1 MLPNQATNAEVIR
14 EPPRPTHTGGPDC
27 AGRRVFEWSGA
38 GRPAGHGA
46 RVALRVGHRQDRP
59 TLECDCIDGSIAV
72 RLSRG
77 ERSACA
83 GERYLSAHGDR
94 RISSQHNMITKAEDF
109 HR

>member
-46 RVALRVGHRQDRP
+46 RVALRVGHRQGIGPRWNAIASMVQSQ
-59 TLECDCIDGSIAV
+59 CDSAWENAAHVPGSDTY
-72 RLSRG
+72 RL
-77 ERSACA
+77 
-83 GERYLSAHGDR
+83 
-94 RISSQHNMITKAEDF
+94 MVTAEF
-109 HR
+109 HRNTT